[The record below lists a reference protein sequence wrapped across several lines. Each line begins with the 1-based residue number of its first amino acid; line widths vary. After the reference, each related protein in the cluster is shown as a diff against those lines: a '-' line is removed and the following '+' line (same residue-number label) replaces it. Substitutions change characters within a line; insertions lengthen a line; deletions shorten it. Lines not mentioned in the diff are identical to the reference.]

1 MENSL
6 ISVQTYE
13 KEVSVLAEQVQAL
26 QEIMD
31 LSNKRYEEGVT
42 SYLEVLENERS
53 LFDVELSYY
62 STLSKKFSSYVNLY
76 KAMGGDWYAQYEEI
90 KKQEN

>member
-1 MENSL
+1 MILPKSKQKQAVFQYKNTILQAFEDVENSL

-13 KEVSVLAEQVQAL
+13 KEVSVLAEQVNAL

-53 LFDVELSYY
+53 LLMLS
-62 STLSKKFSSYVNLY
+62 
-76 KAMGGDWYAQYEEI
+76 
-90 KKQEN
+90 